1 MGKRGR
7 LGKRIT
13 GAKSTEAQSKRV
25 RVDQSANFDAQRN
38 RRSHQD
44 VLNRRIPGQGRN
56 VAGARKNALKVRKQS
71 LLRQYKAQGRAN
83 TFMDMRFGE
92 GDKSLSVD
100 QKALLRFQRQ
110 REKELSE
117 LQRNVDQGG
126 VETGLALLSH
136 QGGDLGARARFEH
149 EIDDDALGKFDAELV
164 DQHHFGGGGDGNAKV
179 EAERTRDPNRP
190 KSRREA
196 MMEMIAKSKQK
207 KAELFMAKERDD
219 EEMERLDDAFNDIA
233 GELFFRAPSSRSAVF
248 VPTSDKERALHK
260 QQSAKAADQYKDY
273 NKYYK
278 SMILEARGA
287 ATDRTKSPAE
297 IAREEAARLKKLE
310 ASRLRRMN
318 GEKDEEEEEAAEDA
332 AAAAAADDGDGKF
345 ALNRGLLGPAS
356 DSSDDEM
363 DEVPVR
369 KVKFAAAEA
378 PSAAAQAAAA
388 RPEDDEMPFVIRCP
402 ASYVTLCRN
411 VRRWCGAAAA
421 AEGPAEVTSASL
433 FRTML
438 SRIVACSS
446 VHVKMSKD
454 DRATSMVQLGRFA
467 KHLLLLLRDAVDGQG
482 ELPFARAELGACAD
496 AIHDTMWRLAQDAS
510 SVVAGVVLH
519 FLTQLCDRTGLHM
532 LSQSLDAA
540 DAAADAV
547 GVSPWASAWP
557 SCGELMV
564 LQLIP
569 ALFPGSD
576 KRHVVMTPTLMLVE
590 TLLARCPLRSNRDL
604 ARGVVLT
611 HVALRF
617 VGDSKRFVGSIAAF
631 VSALLVHAT
640 GCAHPVIAAESAA
653 QFCVGRCPSFSTLP
667 ARVKPGWIAKAAGVS
682 DLHIMPWMLAE
693 AKTPALAKRKK
704 GKASATDVAVAR
716 TAAPVLHGALS
727 ALIRV
732 CALYGDLPSFPEL
745 LGADLRSALE
755 SVAANEQL
763 VNTLT
768 PALRLHFVRA
778 TTMFAATC
786 DAAASKRRAIG
797 VQKSSGLSTLKI
809 LDPLFSDKYTP
820 GSSQTAVTIA
830 EQVRAEHKALK
841 QTLKQG
847 RKNAARELRRDSEFI
862 GRERDKDVRSAACR
876 ALQLWCTSLHSPVPL
891 PTLLSLFH
899 RPSLSTGCEEE
910 RGAKE
915 GASEEQT
922 VYGGGCGNAQ
932 RDGAEARGARRGEG
946 KAIKVAAATTK
957 DYVARSTRRSLT
969 PATQR
974 HE

>member
-44 VLNRRIPGQGRN
+44 VLNRRVPGQGRN

-117 LQRNVDQGG
+117 LQRSVDEGG

-136 QGGDLGARARFEH
+136 QGGKPGARARFEH

-179 EAERTRDPNRP
+179 EEERTRDPNRP

-207 KAELFMAKERDD
+207 KAELFMEKERDD
-219 EEMERLDDAFNDIA
+219 EEMERLDDAFDDIA

-260 QQSAKAADQYKDY
+260 EQSAKAVDNYKDY
-273 NKYYK
+273 NKLYK

-318 GEKDEEEEEAAEDA
+318 GEKEEEEEEAAEDEAA

-421 AEGPAEVTSASL
+421 AEGPAEVTPASL

-454 DRATSMVQLGRFA
+454 DRAKSMVQLGRFG
-467 KHLLLLLRDAVDGQG
+467 KHLLLLLRDAVDGRE
-482 ELPFARAELGACAD
+482 ELPFALAELGACAD
-496 AIHDTMWRLAQDAS
+496 AIHDTMWRLSQDAS

-617 VGDSKRFVGSIAAF
+617 VGDSKRFVGSIVAF

-640 GCAHPVIAAESAA
+640 GCARPVIAAESAA
-653 QFCVGRCPSFSTLP
+653 QFCVGHCPSFSTLP

-682 DLHIMPWMLAE
+682 DLHILPWMLAD
-693 AKTPALAKRKK
+693 AKTPASAKKKK
-704 GKASATDVAVAR
+704 GKASAADVAVAR

-755 SVAANEQL
+755 SVAANEKL
-763 VNTLT
+763 INTLT
-768 PALRLHFVRA
+768 PVLRQHFVRA
-778 TTMFAATC
+778 TTTLVATC

-797 VQKSSGLSTLKI
+797 VQKSAGLSTLKI

-862 GRERDKDVRSAACR
+862 GRERDKDVRSVAYNDVRSRCG
-876 ALQLWCTSLHSPVPL
+876 VPPSAHPL
-891 PTLLSLFH
+891 LLLSLSPS
-899 RPSLSTGCEEE
+899 PSLSLPPPALAPYLPQAAKKSAARKKELQKNRQFMEE
-910 RGAKE
+910 
-915 GASEEQT
+915 
-922 VYGGGCGNAQ
+922 
-932 RDGAEARGARRGEG
+932 
-946 KAIKVAAATTK
+946 AAATHNEMVRK
-957 DYVARSTRRSLT
+957 REVRGAGKGKR
-969 PATQR
+969 
-974 HE
+974 